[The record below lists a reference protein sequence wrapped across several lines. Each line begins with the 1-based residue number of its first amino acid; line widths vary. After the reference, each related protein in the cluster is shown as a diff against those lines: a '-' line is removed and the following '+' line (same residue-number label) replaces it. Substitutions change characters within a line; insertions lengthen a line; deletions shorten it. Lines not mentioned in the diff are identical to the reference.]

1 MCLFKGVI
9 NMGTSSYSVNDWN
22 NYVRSTRLDTAV
34 SAQQIY
40 RSNYILPEFD
50 PKNIKVR
57 ESCDSKEFPIT
68 TPIIIGLDVT
78 GSMDPVLMTI
88 SKSLNDLMLKIL
100 NNESIPGPHLM
111 FMGIGDACYDSAPL
125 QVTQFESDIKIAEQ
139 MNKIWFEQGGGGN
152 GFESYDLA
160 WYFAR
165 YYTRTDSLIKRNQKG
180 ILFTIGDDNPI
191 NEVHYRLICNTFGIY
206 PDFIKMPI
214 KDLLKK
220 VEEQYDVYHLI
231 IKEGTSYSKD
241 VFHNWKNLLH
251 ERAII
256 VDNVKNLSDIIY
268 NTIAMN
274 RNNLSNNNSDYSE
287 FDL

>member
-1 MCLFKGVI
+1 
-9 NMGTSSYSVNDWN
+9 MGTSSYSVNDWN

-111 FMGIGDACYDSAPL
+111 FMGIGDACCDSAPL

-152 GFESYDLA
+152 RFESYDLA
-160 WYFAR
+160 WYFAK
-165 YYTRTDSLIKRNQKG
+165 YYTKTDSFIKRNKKG

-191 NEVHYRLICNTFGIY
+191 DKINAKLIHRVFNVH
-206 PDFIKMPI
+206 PDFIEMPVQ
-214 KDLLKK
+214 DLLKK
-220 VEEQYDVYHLI
+220 VEEQYD
-231 IKEGTSYSKD
+231 
-241 VFHNWKNLLH
+241 
-251 ERAII
+251 R
-256 VDNVKNLSDIIY
+256 
-268 NTIAMN
+268 
-274 RNNLSNNNSDYSE
+274 R
-287 FDL
+287 

>member
-1 MCLFKGVI
+1 
-9 NMGTSSYSVNDWN
+9 MGTSSYSVNDWN

-100 NNESIPGPHLM
+100 NNDSIPGPHLM
-111 FMGIGDACYDSAPL
+111 FMGIGDACCDSAPL

-139 MNKIWFEQGGGGN
+139 MNKIWFEQGGGG
-152 GFESYDLA
+152 
-160 WYFAR
+160 
-165 YYTRTDSLIKRNQKG
+165 
-180 ILFTIGDDNPI
+180 
-191 NEVHYRLICNTFGIY
+191 
-206 PDFIKMPI
+206 
-214 KDLLKK
+214 
-220 VEEQYDVYHLI
+220 
-231 IKEGTSYSKD
+231 TSYSKD

-251 ERAII
+251 ERAIV

-274 RNNLSNNNSDYSE
+274 RNNLSNNSSVYSE

>member
-1 MCLFKGVI
+1 
-9 NMGTSSYSVNDWN
+9 MGTSSYSVNDWN

-40 RSNYILPEFD
+40 RSSYALPEFN

-220 VEEQYDVYHLI
+220 LKNNMTYI
-231 IKEGTSYSKD
+231 I
-241 VFHNWKNLLH
+241 
-251 ERAII
+251 
-256 VDNVKNLSDIIY
+256 
-268 NTIAMN
+268 
-274 RNNLSNNNSDYSE
+274 
-287 FDL
+287 